1 MLKFISYVPTL
12 HSSEVLVLI
21 ALIYVL
27 VFYKTY
33 SACRIMFKRVIW
45 KPFPCETEGREWRK
59 QSVVKKLGKR
69 KTKLQNR
76 ARSFS
81 IRIRDSAFPSNRTD
95 GVRNIFEKRNG
106 PSVVEGPP
114 FVLSRL
120 EKSICRD
127 LSNEGQMLVQAL
139 RALGVFGAA

>member
-95 GVRNIFEKRNG
+95 GMRNIFEKRNV
-106 PSVVEGPP
+106 SFNTLMWCLLDDVRSLFFFYISRSSACVV
-114 FVLSRL
+114 L
-120 EKSICRD
+120 
-127 LSNEGQMLVQAL
+127 
-139 RALGVFGAA
+139 